1 MIDAV
6 IEVFVDILDFF
17 ADAWVN
23 KVSAKYHRKKEAE
36 KRPRSPGM
44 KSEE

>member
-17 ADAWVN
+17 ADAWMN
-23 KVSAKYHRKKEAE
+23 KVSAKYHQKKETEKKAAE
-36 KRPRSPGM
+36 SGN
-44 KSEE
+44 EA